1 MSVQASLNV
10 AAAVSNVKP
19 SSNANALSGE
29 NELSQENQ
37 LFSGILNSV
46 GGSDAETTSLPASG
60 LAEELGEFV
69 GPVAP
74 DTSSAGFL
82 SEANLSELQGNL
94 LPLFSNSGSNLTL
107 TTELGVAA
115 LDGISGLLNID
126 SLSALPILSGSNT
139 VLENLRS
146 LLTGANAEGG
156 SGEVIELRSQLLSF
170 LDNKQANLR
179 QETDT
184 TLSNVRGA
192 FNDFFDKIERT
203 RGNNFFDL
211 DQVFFGSTQKKPAGL
226 DDLLAALTKTSSA
239 DVSVN
244 TQVSQNPILAQITS
258 LISGNT
264 AVAQPLLGAV
274 ADTSSLLLSNS
285 TQTQVSA
292 SLNSSRWSE
301 ELGQRVRWLVGQNI
315 GSAQIRL
322 NPAELGPVGIRINVS
337 GDQVSVAFNSQFGV
351 VREAIEAALP
361 KLREMLESQGLN
373 LAEADINQGDT
384 AGNQNG
390 QDANAANDDRLALG
404 GSLGGANSAVS
415 NIAVNVVELSS
426 SNLVDQFV

>member
-1 MSVQASLNV
+1 
-10 AAAVSNVKP
+10 
-19 SSNANALSGE
+19 
-29 NELSQENQ
+29 
-37 LFSGILNSV
+37 
-46 GGSDAETTSLPASG
+46 
-60 LAEELGEFV
+60 
-69 GPVAP
+69 
-74 DTSSAGFL
+74 
-82 SEANLSELQGNL
+82 
-94 LPLFSNSGSNLTL
+94 LPLLSNSGSNLTL
-107 TTELGVAA
+107 TTELDVAA
-115 LDGISGLLNID
+115 LDGINGLLNID
-126 SLSALPILSGSNT
+126 SLSALPLLAGSNT

-146 LLTGANAEGG
+146 LLTGASAEGDLD
-156 SGEVIELRSQLLSF
+156 EVIELRSQLLSF

-179 QETDT
+179 QEADA

-203 RGNNFFDL
+203 RSNNFFDL
-211 DQVFFGSTQKKPAGL
+211 DQVFFGGAQKKPAGL
-226 DDLLAALTKTSSA
+226 DDLLATLTKTSSA
-239 DVSVN
+239 DAFVN

-264 AVAQPLLGAV
+264 AVAQPLLGAA
-274 ADTSSLLLSNS
+274 ADTSSLLLSNP

-322 NPAELGPVGIRINVS
+322 NPAELGPVGIRVNVS
-337 GDQVSVAFNSQFGV
+337 GDQVSVVFNSQFGV

-384 AGNQNG
+384 ADNQNG

-404 GSLGGANSAVS
+404 GSLDGSDSAVS
-415 NIAVNVVELSS
+415 NIAANVVELSS

>member
-10 AAAVSNVKP
+10 AAALSNTKP
-19 SSNANALSGE
+19 SSNANALSGA
-29 NELSQENQ
+29 NGLSQENQ
-37 LFSGILNSV
+37 LFSGILDSV

-60 LAEELGEFV
+60 LAEELGEFI
-69 GPVAP
+69 GPVAQ
-74 DTSSAGFL
+74 DTGSPGFL

-94 LPLFSNSGSNLTL
+94 LPLLSNSGSIGVAGLD
-107 TTELGVAA
+107 VAA
-115 LDGISGLLNID
+115 LDGINGLLNID
-126 SLSALPILSGSNT
+126 SLSALPLLSGSNT

-146 LLTGANAEGG
+146 LLTGASAEGD
-156 SGEVIELRSQLLSF
+156 SDEVIELRSQLLSF

-179 QETDT
+179 QEADA

-203 RGNNFFDL
+203 RSNNFFDL
-211 DQVFFGSTQKKPAGL
+211 DQVFFGGAQKKPAGL
-226 DDLLAALTKTSSA
+226 DDLLATLTKTSSA

-264 AVAQPLLGAV
+264 VAAQPLLGAV

-322 NPAELGPVGIRINVS
+322 NPAELGPVGIRVNVS

-373 LAEADINQGDT
+373 LAEADINQGNT
-384 AGNQNG
+384 ADKQNG
-390 QDANAANDDRLALG
+390 QDANAANDDRLALD
-404 GSLGGANSAVS
+404 GSLDGADSAVS
-415 NIAVNVVELSS
+415 NIAANVIELNS